1 MKALNI
7 GATLGSILSHR
18 KNVEES
24 YRKAQMAKN
33 NFRNFPQSE
42 DSLGSSIG
50 NLQNRI
56 ERLEAHKK
64 LFKCRLGPLG

>member
-1 MKALNI
+1 M
-7 GATLGSILSHR
+7 
-18 KNVEES
+18 EES

-64 LFKCRLGPLG
+64 IIQVQTWAIRVISDSR